1 MDELLAAIFGAI
13 AELLLEALIEV
24 IAAIVLDIASTALL
38 PFFTDLSDAVKGSRV
53 VEGLMYG
60 LLGVAAGGLSLLIL
74 PHPLIHPQRPFGF
87 HGISL
92 FISPIIAG
100 LVLSSVGGVMRRCG
114 KNVTPVQTFGYGF
127 TFALGMAA
135 TRVFFAK

>member
-13 AELLLEALIEV
+13 AELLLEAFMEV
-24 IAAIVLDIASTALL
+24 VAAIVLDIVSTALL
-38 PFFTDLSDAVKGSRV
+38 PLFTGLSDAVKGNRV
-53 VEGLMYG
+53 LAGLMYG
-60 LLGVAAGGLSLLIL
+60 LLGVAAGGLSLLTL
-74 PHPLIHPQRPFGF
+74 PHPLIHRQRPIGF

-92 FISPIIAG
+92 IISPIIAG
-100 LVLSSVGGVMRRCG
+100 LVLSSVGAVMRRCG